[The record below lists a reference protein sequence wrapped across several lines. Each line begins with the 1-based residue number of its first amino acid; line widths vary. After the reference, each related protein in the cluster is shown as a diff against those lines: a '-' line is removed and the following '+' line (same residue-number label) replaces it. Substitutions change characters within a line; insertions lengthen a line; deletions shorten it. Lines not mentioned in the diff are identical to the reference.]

1 MDDSTLSPLARS
13 FRRHLRAE
21 NRAATTIETYL
32 AGVRQAEDFLRV
44 RGKELVTADRADLEA
59 FIGDLL
65 GRRAASTAWTY
76 YKVLRI
82 LYAWLVEEQE
92 IDTSP
97 MARMKPPIMPEQP
110 VPVVPDA
117 GVRRPRL
124 RGSPRHRDYPA
135 AARYRPAPWRAGRC
149 QARRR
154 GPGPGGHHRAG
165 QGTTVPL
172 APVRPQ
178 GRRRAGPLPSRP
190 GAPPP
195 RAP

>member
-13 FRRHLRAE
+13 FRRHLRAD

-97 MARMKPPIMPEQP
+97 MARMKPRSCP
-110 VPVVPDA
+110 
-117 GVRRPRL
+117 
-124 RGSPRHRDYPA
+124 SS
-135 AARYRPAPWRAGRC
+135 
-149 QARRR
+149 
-154 GPGPGGHHRAG
+154 
-165 QGTTVPL
+165 
-172 APVRPQ
+172 
-178 GRRRAGPLPSRP
+178 PSRWCP
-190 GAPPP
+190 TPAYGGCS
-195 RAP
+195 R